1 VADPVVDALFPEL
14 IMKKLLNSIVLF
26 AILNVLMCGSSWSM
40 RIKDL
45 ALIAGQR
52 PNQLVG
58 YGIMV
63 GLDGTGD
70 TGQSTT
76 GPSLLAMLSSLGV
89 AVPPG
94 LNLQA
99 RNAAAVMVTA
109 ELPAFSRPGNLI
121 DVTVSSMGSARSLR
135 GGTLLMTPL
144 KAANGQVYAQAQ
156 GTVVVPGADASSVRS
171 RVTINQQ
178 SSGRIPQ
185 GALVERQAPELE
197 DNGILEFNFRVADYG
212 QMRRA
217 QTAVEQIVGA
227 GNSTSL
233 DARTLTVRIPT
244 DPTLRTN
251 TIASLMDLEIEPAKD
266 VAKVVINARTGS
278 VVLNQMVQ
286 LSPFAV
292 THGNLT
298 IRVHSTTLAT
308 SRGFVRSIRTADSVS
323 VDPGPPG
330 RMIQV
335 DQGASL
341 EQVVRALNILGA
353 TPQDLMAILQAM
365 KAAGALHAEVEVM

>member
-1 VADPVVDALFPEL
+1 
-14 IMKKLLNSIVLF
+14 MKKFFFTIFLGLILLSAF
-26 AILNVLMCGSSWSM
+26 TAPAHAM
-40 RIKDL
+40 RLKDL

-52 PNQLVG
+52 PNQLIG
-58 YGIMV
+58 YGVMV

-70 TGQSTT
+70 GGQSTT
-76 GPSLLAMLSSLGV
+76 GPSLITMLNSLGV

-94 LNLQA
+94 LNMQS

-156 GTVVVPGADASSVRS
+156 GTVVVPGADAASARS

-185 GALVERQAPELE
+185 GALVERHAPDLE
-197 DNGILEFNFRVADYG
+197 DSGTLEFNFKVADYG
-212 QMRRA
+212 QMKRA
-217 QTAVEQIVGA
+217 QTAVEQIVGP
-227 GNSTSL
+227 GNSTSV

-244 DPTLRTN
+244 DPTQRTD
-251 TIASLMDLEIEPAKD
+251 TIASLMDLEIEPAKE

-308 SRGFVRSIRTADSVS
+308 SRGWVRSIRTADSVS
-323 VDPGPPG
+323 VDPGPAG
-330 RMIQV
+330 RIFQV

-341 EQVVRALNILGA
+341 DQVVRALNILGA